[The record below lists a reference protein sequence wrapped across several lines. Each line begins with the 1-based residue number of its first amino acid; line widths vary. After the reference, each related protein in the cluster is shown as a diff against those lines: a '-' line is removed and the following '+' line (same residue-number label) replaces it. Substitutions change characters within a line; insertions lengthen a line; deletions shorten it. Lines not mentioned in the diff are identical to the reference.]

1 MKKAA
6 VLGVGRMGQAIAWC
20 MNKLGYYVIGMDSYE
35 GASASFKKYIP
46 EDAGRF
52 YLTDENN
59 ADKMMETFILKE
71 KPDVV
76 ISSLPYHQTEMIG
89 YWCIDNEFRYC
100 DLGGR
105 VDVSRNINNHAEGVA
120 KVPVMTDLGLAP
132 GWINIMAEWGYS
144 EMHGKVDD
152 VKMMV
157 GGLPTMEVN
166 RPLDYIV
173 TWSID
178 GLINEYRD
186 DCEVLSSGNIL
197 TLPGMRGY
205 EKVFF
210 KSLDKKLEAF
220 YTSGG
225 ASHSI
230 ASMKERGVR
239 NCSYKT
245 LRYIGHRDAVQF
257 LIRQSELN
265 DDCLKQIFKRG
276 CRKPDGALGEMTK
289 DMVLMKTKLSGER
302 LKWSK
307 ELVVFPQNDFSA
319 MQRATSSPIS
329 AVASLMAEGELE
341 GDREQHRDYWTKY
354 PSKLTYKDIPFEKFN
369 SKLEELGLDIL

>member
-6 VLGVGRMGQAIAWC
+6 VLGVGRMGQAISWC
-20 MNKLGYYVIGMDSYE
+20 MKKLGYYVVGMDSYE
-35 GASASFKKYIP
+35 GASAGFRKHIEGSEGI
-46 EDAGRF
+46 F
-52 YLTDENN
+52 YVTDQNN
-59 ADKMMETFILKE
+59 ADKMMETFILHE

-76 ISSLPYHQTEMIG
+76 ISSLPYHQTEAIG
-89 YWCIDNEFRYC
+89 YWCIDNGFRYC

-105 VDVSRNINNHAEGVA
+105 VDVSHNINKYAEEKA
-120 KVPVMTDLGLAP
+120 KAPVMTDLGLAP

-144 EMHGKVDD
+144 EMHGEVKD
-152 VKMMV
+152 VSMMV
-157 GGLPTMEVN
+157 GGLPAQQVN
-166 RPLDYIV
+166 HPLDYIV
-173 TWSID
+173 TWSTD

-186 DCEVLSSGNIL
+186 DCEVLTGGNVINV
-197 TLPGMRGY
+197 PGMRGY

-210 KSLDKKLEAF
+210 KCLDRKLEAF

-230 ASMKERGVR
+230 SSMKERGVK

-245 LRYIGHRDAVQF
+245 LRYLGHRDAVQF
-257 LIRQSELN
+257 LIRRSELS
-265 DDCLKQIFKRG
+265 DDCLRQIFERG
-276 CRKPDGALGEMTK
+276 CRRPEGVH

-307 ELVVFPQNDFSA
+307 ELVVFPQEGFSA

-341 GDREQHRDYWTKY
+341 GDKEQHRDYWTKY
-354 PSKLTYKDIPFEKFN
+354 PTKLTYKDIPFDKFN
-369 SKLEELGLDIL
+369 SKLEQLGLDLDL